1 VSEKFETHEHDVLVV
16 GAGGAGLRAA
26 IEASS
31 AGASVG
37 LVCKSLLGK
46 AHTVMA
52 EGGIA
57 AALAHVDPQDGWQ
70 THFKDTMKGGSFL
83 NHWRMAQLH
92 AQEAPDRVRELEQ
105 WGALF
110 DRTTDGRILQRAF
123 GGHTW
128 KRLAHVGDRTGLEM
142 IRALQDRGVHQG
154 LDVYMECTVT
164 RLLKDGDRIAGA
176 LAYWRET
183 GRFVVFKAKAIVLAT
198 GGVGKSYLITSNSWE
213 YTGDG
218 QALAYDA
225 GADLIDME
233 FVQFHP
239 TGMVW
244 PPGVSGLLVTEGVR
258 GEGGILRN
266 SKGERFMWKYL
277 PEARRNEYAADEDE
291 ARRWLDASVEGKQT
305 EARRPPELST
315 RDNVS
320 RAIYTEVKE
329 GRGSP
334 HGGAFLD
341 ISYLP
346 AERVKKKLPSMYHQF
361 LELADV
367 DITKTPMEVGP
378 TTHYMMGGMR
388 VDPDTAATTVPGLFA
403 AGEAAA
409 GMHGANR
416 LGGNSLS
423 DLVVFGRRAGAG
435 AAAYAK
441 SLASAPAVA
450 QAEVEAGTREM
461 LEPFERTSGESPYEV
476 HRALQDTMGALVGIY
491 RVESDLKQA
500 LEKIEALK
508 ARAEKVRVE
517 GSRMYNPGWHLA
529 RDLHN
534 MLTVSEAITRAA
546 LLRKESRGAHSRLDF
561 PAMDA
566 AQGAVNYC
574 AKKTPAGMNVG
585 PTPLPQMPPELKALF
600 DASLA
605 PAPAKVGS

>member
-1 VSEKFETHEHDVLVV
+1 VEKFETHEHDVLVI

-26 IEASS
+26 IEAS
-31 AGASVG
+31 AQGASVG

-52 EGGIA
+52 EGGVA
-57 AALAHVDPQDGWQ
+57 AALGHVDPQDGWE

-92 AQEAPDRVRELEQ
+92 AQESPDRVRELEH

-142 IRALQDRGVHQG
+142 IRTLQDRGVHQG
-154 LDVYMECTVT
+154 LQVYMECTIT
-164 RLLKDGDRIAGA
+164 KLFTEGGRITGA
-176 LAYWRET
+176 IGYWRES
-183 GRFVVFKAKAIVLAT
+183 GRFVVFRAKAIVIAT
-198 GGVGKSYLITSNSWE
+198 GGIGKAYKVTSNSWE

-218 QALAYDA
+218 QSLAYLS
-225 GADLIDME
+225 GAELIDME

-244 PPGVSGLLVTEGVR
+244 PPGVMGLLVTEGVR

-266 SKGERFMWKYL
+266 SQGERFMWKYL
-277 PEARRNEYAADEDE
+277 PEARRHEYAETEQE
-291 ARRWLDASVEGKQT
+291 AREWLEASVAQRQT
-305 EARRPPELST
+305 QARRPPELST
-315 RDNVS
+315 RDNVA
-320 RAIYTEVKE
+320 RAIYTEVRE

-346 AERVKKKLPSMYHQF
+346 ADRVTRKLPSMYHQF

-367 DITKTPMEVGP
+367 DITKVPMEVGP
-378 TTHYMMGGMR
+378 TTHYMMGGVR
-388 VDPDTAATTVPGLFA
+388 VNPDTAESTVRGLFA

-409 GMHGANR
+409 GLHGANR

-423 DLVVFGRRAGAG
+423 DLLVFGRRAGAA

-441 SLASAPAVA
+441 SAGALPAPPESEIE
-450 QAEVEAGTREM
+450 AEVRD
-461 LEPFERTSGESPYEV
+461 LLSPFDLSSGESPYEV
-476 HRALQDTMGALVGIY
+476 HRALQGCMGERVGIF
-491 RVESDLKQA
+491 RMQED
-500 LEKIEALK
+500 LEKGLAELQSLK
-508 ARAEKVRVE
+508 ARAAKVRVE
-517 GSRMYNPGWHLA
+517 GTRMYNPGWHLA
-529 RDLHN
+529 RDLRN
-534 MLTVSEAITRAA
+534 MMIVSEAITRSAI
-546 LLRKESRGAHSRLDF
+546 LRRESRGAHSRLDH
-561 PAMDA
+561 PDPDA
-566 AQGAVNYC
+566 ALSKVNMCASLAGAEMRV
-574 AKKTPAGMNVG
+574 A
-585 PTPLPQMPPELKALF
+585 PTPLPEMPADLKALF
-600 DASLA
+600 E
-605 PAPAKVGS
+605 PAKEKVG